1 LRQARVITHGRAEGQ
16 AGGAERQK
24 ATPVAGDA
32 VARPCIDHR
41 AIHPRPEAAMTP
53 LIVGVTSHRNIPAR
67 EIEPIRQRVR
77 DFFAQLQRDFPD
89 LPLMVLSA
97 LAEGG
102 DQLVAQEAL
111 AIGARLVA
119 PLPLPRELYVDDFSD
134 PAVRASFDALCS
146 RAEVV
151 LLPRPLEQPRH
162 AIGSEGPERNRQYA
176 KTGVYIASHCHI
188 LLAIW
193 DGKTSGQLGG
203 TAQIV
208 NYHLTSALPGLID
221 RRRNTRHVLG
231 GGDESLLYHIV
242 CSRDQPDGAPAA
254 GLLPLQAG
262 WRGPD
267 TPTCQA
273 ELPAEFRLVF
283 AHMVEFNADCSKYA
297 DQIEATPKPPHH
309 VPSNATATID
319 QIFQAADWLAMHFQK
334 RVLLAMRTTYILAA
348 LMGIAFT
355 FYAHLPAQD
364 YLIYLFLL
372 LFASGGFVAVLARR
386 RGWHRKY
393 LDYRALAE
401 GLRIQSCWRRAGVQA
416 NPDHEF
422 AHDNFLQ
429 KQNIELGW
437 IRNVMRAAS
446 VNPSIRPEQATP
458 AALADVIAEWVGE
471 SGKSGQLH
479 YYECKTVERT
489 GVHRITETIG
499 SISLWGGVTI
509 SVFLAAFALVL
520 SPDTKVTLVMIMAVL
535 SIVAAVREAYAYR
548 KADKEL
554 IRQYR
559 FMQRIFAGARA
570 ALDRTQDPVQQ
581 REILLSLGD
590 AALTEHAEWTLMQ
603 RERQVEHS
611 KM

>member
-1 LRQARVITHGRAEGQ
+1 
-16 AGGAERQK
+16 
-24 ATPVAGDA
+24 
-32 VARPCIDHR
+32 
-41 AIHPRPEAAMTP
+41 MTP
-53 LIVGVTSHRNIPAR
+53 LIVGVTSHRNIPMR

-77 DFFAQLQRDFPD
+77 EFLAQLRRDFPD
-89 LPLMVLSA
+89 LPLMLLSE

-111 AIGARLVA
+111 AAGARLVA
-119 PLPLPRELYVDDFSD
+119 PLPLPRDMYVHDFAD
-134 PAVRASFDALCS
+134 PSARESFEALCS
-146 RAEVV
+146 RAEIV
-151 LLPRPLEQPRH
+151 LLPGLMTQPRH
-162 AIGSEGPERNRQYA
+162 AIESPGPARDRQYA
-176 KTGVYIASHCHI
+176 KAGVYIASHCHI

-193 DGKTSGQLGG
+193 DGKTTGRLGG

-208 NYHLTSALPGLID
+208 DYHLTGILPGPID
-221 RRRNTRHVLG
+221 RRRITRHVLA

-242 CSRDQPDGAPAA
+242 CSRDHPDSAPAD
-254 GLLPLQAG
+254 GLQPLQVG
-262 WRGPD
+262 WRSAD
-267 TPTCQA
+267 SPTISS
-273 ELPAEFRLVF
+273 ELPPEFQLMF
-283 AHMVEFNADCSKYA
+283 AHMADFNADCSKYA
-297 DQIEATPKPPHH
+297 EQIDAAPAPAHA
-309 VPSNATATID
+309 VPSSATVTID
-319 QIFQAADWLAMHFQK
+319 RTFHAADWLAMHFQK
-334 RVLLAMRTTYILAA
+334 RVLMAMRLAYTLAA

-372 LFASGGFVAVLARR
+372 LFASGGVVAVLARR

-401 GLRIQSCWRRAGVQA
+401 GLRIQSCWRRAGIQA
-416 NPDHEF
+416 SADHEF

-446 VNPSIRPEQATP
+446 VYPPVRSGEATA

-489 GVHRITETIG
+489 GLHHVTETIG
-499 SISLWGGVTI
+499 SISLWAGVMI
-509 SVFLAAFALVL
+509 SVFLAAFALAL
-520 SPDTKVTLVMIMAVL
+520 SPETKVLLVMIMAVL

-559 FMQRIFAGARA
+559 FMQRIFSGARA
-570 ALDRTQDPVQQ
+570 ALDRTGDPIRQ

-611 KM
+611 KL

>member
-1 LRQARVITHGRAEGQ
+1 MERQAQRERPAMRRRAAHGLSC
-16 AGGAERQK
+16 
-24 ATPVAGDA
+24 DF
-32 VARPCIDHR
+32 
-41 AIHPRPEAAMTP
+41 HPRPEPAMTP
-53 LIVGVTSHRNIPAR
+53 LVVGVTSHRNIPAR

-77 DFFAQLQRDFPD
+77 DFLARLRRDFPD
-89 LPLMVLSA
+89 LPLVVLSA

-111 AIGARLVA
+111 AAGARLVA
-119 PLPLPRELYVDDFSD
+119 PLPLPRELYVEDFPD
-134 PAVRASFDALCS
+134 PAVRARFEALCNQ
-146 RAEVV
+146 AEVV
-151 LLPRPLEQPRH
+151 QLPTLREHQPRH
-162 AIGSEGPERNRQYA
+162 DIESAGLARDRQYA
-176 KTGVYIASHCHI
+176 KAGVYIASHCHI

-193 DGKTSGQLGG
+193 DGRTSGQLGG

-208 NYHLTSALPGLID
+208 NYHLTSTLPGLID
-221 RRRNTRHVLG
+221 RRRDTRHVLG
-231 GGDESLLYHIV
+231 VGDESLLYHIV
-242 CSRDQPDGAPAA
+242 CSRDRADGAPAA

-262 WRGPD
+262 WRGTD
-267 TPTCQA
+267 GMA
-273 ELPAEFRLVF
+273 SDDELPAEFRLMF
-283 AHMVEFNADCSKYA
+283 AHMAGFNADCAKYA
-297 DQIEATPKPPHH
+297 DRIDTAPM
-309 VPSNATATID
+309 PSHGIPSTATATID
-319 QIFQAADWLAMHFQK
+319 RLFQAADWLAMHFQK
-334 RVLLAMRTTYILAA
+334 RVLLAMRTTYTLAA

-372 LFASGGFVAVLARR
+372 LFAGGGFVAVLAHR

-401 GLRIQSCWRRAGVQA
+401 GLRIQSYWRRAGVSA
-416 NPDHEF
+416 NIDHEF
-422 AHDNFLQ
+422 DHDNFLQ

-437 IRNVMRAAS
+437 IRNVMRAAG
-446 VNPSIRPEQATP
+446 VHASIDQEQPTTT
-458 AALADVIAEWVGE
+458 ALANVIAEWVGE

-489 GVHRITETIG
+489 GVHHITETIG

-509 SVFLAAFALVL
+509 SVFLAAFALML
-520 SPDTKVTLVMIMAVL
+520 SPDTKIVLVMIMAVL

-570 ALDRTQDPVQQ
+570 ALDRTHDPVRQ

>member
-1 LRQARVITHGRAEGQ
+1 
-16 AGGAERQK
+16 
-24 ATPVAGDA
+24 
-32 VARPCIDHR
+32 
-41 AIHPRPEAAMTP
+41 MTP
-53 LIVGVTSHRNIPAR
+53 LIVGVTSHRDIPAR
-67 EIEPIRQRVR
+67 EVEPIRQRLR
-77 DFFAQLQRDFPD
+77 DFFAQLRRDFPD
-89 LPLMVLSA
+89 LPLVVLSA

-102 DQLVAQEAL
+102 DQLAAQEAL
-111 AIGARLVA
+111 GAGARLVA
-119 PLPLPRELYVDDFSD
+119 PLPLPRELYVDDFPD

-146 RAEVV
+146 QAEIV
-151 LLPRPLEQPRH
+151 LLPKLMEQPRH
-162 AIGSEGPERNRQYA
+162 AIGSPGLARDRQYA
-176 KTGVYIASHCHI
+176 KAGVYIASHCHI

-193 DGKTSGQLGG
+193 DGKTSGRLGG

-208 NYHLTSALPGLID
+208 NYHVTSALPGLID
-221 RRRNTRHVLG
+221 RRRDTRHVLA

-242 CSRDQPDGAPAA
+242 CSRDRADGAPAT

-262 WRGPD
+262 WRSAD
-267 TPTCQA
+267 SLTTKD
-273 ELPAEFRLVF
+273 ELPAEFRLMF
-283 AHMVEFNADCSKYA
+283 AHMAEFNADCSKYA
-297 DQIEATPKPPHH
+297 GQIEASPAPPHG
-309 VPSNATATID
+309 VPSNATVTID
-319 QIFQAADWLAMHFQK
+319 HIFQAADWLAMHFQK
-334 RVLLAMRTTYILAA
+334 RVLLAMRLTYTLAA

-364 YLIYLFLL
+364 SLIYLFLL

-401 GLRIQSCWRRAGVQA
+401 GLRIQSCWRRAGPSSNA
-416 NPDHEF
+416 DHEF
-422 AHDNFLQ
+422 EHDNFLQ

-437 IRNVMRAAS
+437 IRNVMRAAGLY
-446 VNPSIRPEQATP
+446 PSIRPEEVTP

-489 GVHRITETIG
+489 GLHHVTETVG

-520 SPDTKVTLVMIMAVL
+520 SPDTKIFLVMVMAVL
-535 SIVAAVREAYAYR
+535 SIIAAVREAYSYR

-559 FMQRIFAGARA
+559 FMQRIFASARI
-570 ALDRTQDPVQQ
+570 ALDRTQDPVEQ